1 MSRPRKSSDEQK
13 LKGAFDKDP
22 NRARVDPVAKALIG
36 DAPKRLKKLERLIWD
51 ELKANALPGVLK
63 DSDRDAFETLCRLK
77 AIERKHGIG
86 GPGSPLGLNN
96 GQLTGM
102 TNLFGRFGMTPADR
116 TRLAAPEKKKPKK
129 EDDFTE
135 FDEPQENTGTRP
147 N

>member
-1 MSRPRKSSDEQK
+1 MARPRKSSEEQN

-22 NRARVDPVAKALIG
+22 SRARVDPVAKALIG
-36 DAPKRLKKLERLIWD
+36 DPPKRLSKLEKSIWD
-51 ELKANALPGVLK
+51 ELKANSLPGILK

-77 AIERKHGIG
+77 AIERKYGIG

-116 TRLAAPEKKKPKK
+116 TRLAAPAKKKTKA

-135 FDEPQENTGTRP
+135 FDEPQKNTGARL

>member
-1 MSRPRKSSDEQK
+1 MSRPRTPSEK
-13 LKGAFDKDP
+13 LKQQGAFDKDP
-22 NRARVDPVAKALIG
+22 QRARVDPVAKALIG
-36 DAPKRLKKLERLIWD
+36 DPPKRLKKLECLIWD

-77 AIERKHGIG
+77 AIERKYGIG
-86 GPGSPLGLNN
+86 CPGSPLGLNN

-116 TRLAAPEKKKPKK
+116 ARLAAPEKKKPKK

-135 FDEPQENTGTRP
+135 FDESQQGAVRP